1 MNTVRIAIIGG
12 GLSGLYAALLLER
25 QGITDYVLLEA
36 RDRLGGRVSSAI
48 TVDGQ
53 GLMGGAFDMGPSW
66 FWPDYQPNLD
76 QLVTELGLTRFE
88 QHEQGEILLERRGD
102 APAQRV
108 SGYVSASVSMRLEG
122 GMVALI
128 DAIRMQLNPS
138 RLMRGQLLRKLT
150 LEGGHV
156 ILETRDPEGRIASW
170 SADQVL
176 LAMPPRLFIETVEC
190 SPPLP
195 SDLVRQWQQT
205 PTWMA
210 PHAKFV
216 AVYPTPFWRQDGLSG
231 QARSAIGPMA
241 EIHDAS
247 VPSGPAALFGFL
259 GVDAIARQQVDAR
272 QLKMLCQRQLVRL
285 FGPQAAEPTMTY
297 FKDWALD
304 PLTATASDWRAG
316 PHHTEAPWQRAVGA
330 PWTDHLIGIG
340 SEWSTNYPGYLAGA
354 LEAANLGIQHLRRR

>member
-36 RDRLGGRVSSAI
+36 RDRLGGRISSA
-48 TVDGQ
+48 VLADGR
-53 GLMGGAFDMGPSW
+53 GLMGGAFDLGPSW
-66 FWPDYQPNLD
+66 FWPDHQPNLD
-76 QLVTELGLTRFE
+76 QFVTELGLSRFE

-108 SGYVSASVSMRLEG
+108 SGYGSAAVSMRLEG

-138 RLMRGQLLRKLT
+138 RLTRGQLLRKLT
-150 LEGGHV
+150 LEGRQV
-156 ILETRDPEGRIASW
+156 ILETRDPDGGIAFW

-195 SDLVRQWQQT
+195 SDVVRQWQQT

-231 QARSAIGPMA
+231 QARSALGPMA

-247 VPSGPAALFGFL
+247 TPSGPAGLFGFL
-259 GVDAIARQQVDAR
+259 GVDATARQQVDAR
-272 QLKMLCQRQLVRL
+272 QLRMLCQRQLVRL
-285 FGPQAAEPTMTY
+285 FGPQAAEPITTC
-297 FKDWALD
+297 FKDWAKD
-304 PLTATASDWRAG
+304 PLTATDSDWHAG
-316 PHHTEAPWQRAVGA
+316 PHHTKTPWQRAAGA
-330 PWTDHLIGIG
+330 PWADHLIGIG
-340 SEWSTNYPGYLAGA
+340 SEWSTNYPAYLAGA
-354 LEAANLGIQHLRRR
+354 LEAATLGIQYLRR

>member
-1 MNTVRIAIIGG
+1 MRIAIIGG

-48 TVDGQ
+48 TVDAQ

-108 SGYVSASVSMRLEG
+108 SGYGSAPVSMRLEG
-122 GMVALI
+122 GMAALI

-150 LEGGHV
+150 LAGGHV
-156 ILETRDPEGRIASW
+156 ILETRDPDGRIASW

-176 LAMPPRLFIETVEC
+176 LAMPPRLFIGTIEC

-231 QARSAIGPMA
+231 LARSAIGPMA

-247 VPSGPAALFGFL
+247 TPSGPAALFGFL
-259 GVDAIARQQVDAR
+259 GVDATARQQVDAR
-272 QLKMLCQRQLVRL
+272 HLEMLCQRQLVRL

-297 FKDWALD
+297 FKDWAQD
-304 PLTATASDWRAG
+304 PLTATASDWHAS
-316 PHHTEAPWQRAVGA
+316 PHHTEAPWQRAVGT